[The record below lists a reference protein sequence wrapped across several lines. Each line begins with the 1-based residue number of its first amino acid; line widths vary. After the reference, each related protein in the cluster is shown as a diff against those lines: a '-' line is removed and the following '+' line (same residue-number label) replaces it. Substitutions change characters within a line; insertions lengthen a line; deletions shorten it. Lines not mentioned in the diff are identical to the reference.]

1 MKSIASQLAFFLQ
14 EPTFRSNLSALV
26 KLLLFVIGVM
36 VAFAGGFQAVMH
48 YAEGQEHSF
57 IAGLYWTVV
66 TMTTLGYGD
75 ILFFTDVGRLYSIF
89 VLISGVI
96 LLLIILPFAFIR
108 FFYAPWLEAQIHLRA
123 PRRVPPGMSG
133 HVLICN
139 YDSIA
144 QELVRRLKDDD
155 IPHFVLASEPTE
167 AAQLINLGVSTVL
180 GEYDT
185 TSTYVDLR
193 AREARLIVANYDDA
207 VNTNIVL
214 TIREVAPEVPVVAIA
229 SSEDAIDVIAL
240 AGATEVLPLK
250 RWLGEHLANRVS
262 ATRAHSH
269 VVGRFE
275 DLFIAELPVRKTPL
289 SGKTILQARL
299 REIAGVNVIAVW
311 ERGVLH
317 AARPDLRLTDDSV
330 PVISGTAEQLE
341 MLDELLLIYDI
352 NTNPVILIGGG
363 RVGRA
368 AAKSLLEKAIP
379 VNMVEMDE
387 ARANRLRD
395 QGYTVF
401 AGSGADFELIQ
412 EAGIKL
418 APSVV
423 ISTHDDATN
432 IFLTSYCRRLNPDI
446 RIVTRITYERNVESV
461 HRAGADFV
469 LTYASLGA
477 TALYAVLQNNPL
489 LILGEGLS
497 FFTVDVPDALAGK
510 SLAESGIGARTGMI
524 VIGLRHDSRFET
536 GLNAASVLPRDAELV
551 MLGDA
556 DQRHRFSEIYQ

>member
-1 MKSIASQLAFFLQ
+1 MKSIASQLAFFAQ
-14 EPTFRSNLSALV
+14 EPTFRTNLKALF
-26 KLLLFVIGVM
+26 KLLVFVVVTM
-36 VAFAGGFQAVMH
+36 AAFSVGFHGLMIL
-48 YAEGQEHSF
+48 AEGERHSLLTGF
-57 IAGLYWTVV
+57 YWTVV

-75 ILFFTDVGRLYSIF
+75 ITFTSDIGKAYSLF
-89 VLISGVI
+89 VLVSGVI

-123 PRRVPPGMSG
+123 PRRVPADTRG
-133 HVLICN
+133 HILICD

-144 QELVRRLKDDD
+144 QELVRRLKDDG
-155 IPHFVLASEPTE
+155 IPHFVLAGDPT
-167 AAQLINLGVSTVL
+167 AAAELISKGVSTVL
-180 GEYDT
+180 GEYDSI
-185 TSTYVDLR
+185 STYEDLR
-193 AREARLIVANYDDA
+193 IREARLVVANYDDA

-214 TIREVAPEVPVVAIA
+214 TIREVAPEVPIVAVA
-229 SSEDAIDVIAL
+229 SSDDAVDVISL

-275 DLFIAELPVRKTPL
+275 DLSIAELPVRKTPL

-299 REIAGVNVIAVW
+299 REIAGINVIAVW

-317 AARPDLRLTDDSV
+317 ATRPDLRLTDDSV
-330 PVISGTAEQLE
+330 PVISGTASQLE
-341 MLDELLLIYDI
+341 ALDDILLIYDI

-368 AAKSLLEKAIP
+368 AAKSLLEKSIP
-379 VNMVEMDE
+379 VNIVEQDE
-387 ARANRLRD
+387 ARARRLTD
-395 QGYTVF
+395 QGYSVF
-401 AGSGADFELIQ
+401 TGNGADFDLIS
-412 EAGIKL
+412 EAGINL

-423 ISTHDDATN
+423 LSTHDDATN
-432 IFLTSYCRRLNPDI
+432 IFLSSYCRRLNPDI
-446 RIVTRITYERNVESV
+446 RIVSRITYERNVESV

-477 TALYAVLQNNPL
+477 TAIYAVLQNNPL

-497 FFTVDVPDALAGK
+497 FFTVPVPESLAHK
-510 SLAESGIGARTGMI
+510 SLAESGIGAKTGMI
-524 VIGLRHDSRFET
+524 VIGLRRNSSFET
-536 GLNAASVLPRDAELV
+536 GINAATMIPPDAELV
-551 MLGDA
+551 MLGDGE
-556 DQRHRFSEIYQ
+556 QRHRFSELYQ

>member
-379 VNMVEMDE
+379 VNLVEMDE

-432 IFLTSYCRRLNPDI
+432 IFLTSYCRRLNPEI